1 MPERREVDSH
11 CLGQALD
18 AVLGHAV
25 DGAVLPADVAHLGGD
40 VDDRPASPG
49 GRHLPR
55 HGLSNEVGGALVQAG
70 DRVVIVLGHVQEGA
84 RAVGAGVVDQ
94 DVERVG
100 GIDGGADGGKVGD
113 VQDQRGG
120 LAAGFADLA
129 GGLGNLDDSAGH
141 KGDVGANLGQCGGS
155 GQTDTA
161 AGASDQGAA
170 AVQAHGG

>member
-1 MPERREVDSH
+1 MSPVRASDLIRQHPS
-11 CLGQALD
+11 D
-18 AVLGHAV
+18 ACELRSSGI
-25 DGAVLPADVAHLGGD
+25 
-40 VDDRPASPG
+40 DRCTTSLLAF
-49 GRHLPR
+49 
-55 HGLSNEVGGALVQAG
+55 GLCGLLFAG
-70 DRVVIVLGHVQEGA
+70 PTN
-84 RAVGAGVVDQ
+84 
-94 DVERVG
+94 RVG
-100 GIDGGADGGKVGD
+100 GQPNEEDELAPYRQAGLDGGNPVRGKAVFESGGKVGD